1 MSVIDKKIVAAA
13 KQAFPSQAQTL
24 TLGAVIY
31 GQACDPEPIINIPLN
46 MMNRHGLIAGATGTG
61 KTKTLQVMTEQLS
74 AAGVPVFLADLKG
87 DLSGLAVPGEMDDRI
102 TQRAK
107 ETGYAWKATSCPVEY
122 LSITGARGAQLRAT
136 VSSFGPIL
144 LSKVLSLNDTQAS
157 VLSLVFKYCDD
168 RKLPLLDFADLRSV
182 LQYLTGEG
190 AADLKD
196 YGGLSTTT
204 VGVLLRDMVQLEQ
217 QGAQAFFGEPEFNLG
232 DLMQQRDG
240 HGLVSILEL
249 LDVQDK
255 PALFSTFML
264 WMLARLYHDL
274 PEVGDVD
281 KPKLVFFFDEAHLLF
296 ENASKAFLDEIEQV
310 VRLIRSKGVGIFFVT
325 QNPKDVA
332 PDILGQ
338 LGHRVEHALRA
349 FTPDDEKA
357 LKAAANTFP
366 RTPFYDIQQT
376 LTSLGIG
383 EALVTVLSPNGVP
396 TPPFA
401 TRLIPPSTRMGP
413 LTDAELDQYVGSSA
427 QVKEYAQPVDRDS
440 AREMLASRLVQALPG
455 EETVAQPAMQGRPPP
470 STMEQILRS
479 PATKA
484 IATTVVRGLFGALVG
499 PPPRRRRSYY

>member
-1 MSVIDKKIVAAA
+1 MSVVDKKVVAAA
-13 KQAFPSQAQTL
+13 KQAFPTQTQAV
-24 TLGAVIY
+24 TLGAVVY
-31 GQACDPEPIINIPLN
+31 GQACDPEPIINVPLS

-61 KTKTLQVMTEQLS
+61 KTKTLQLMAEQLS

-87 DLSGLAVPGEMDDRI
+87 DLSGMAVQGDQNDRI

-107 ETGYAWKATSCPVEY
+107 DTGYAWTATSCPVEY
-122 LSITGARGAQLRAT
+122 LSLTGARGAQLRTT
-136 VSSFGPIL
+136 VSSFGPLL
-144 LSKVLSLNDTQAS
+144 LSKVLGLNDTQAS

-168 RKLPLLDFADLRSV
+168 RQLPLLDFSDLRAV

-190 AADLKD
+190 QNDLKD

-217 QGAQAFFGEPEFNLG
+217 QGAQAFFGEPEFNLA
-232 DLMQQRDG
+232 DLIQQRNG
-240 HGLVSILEL
+240 RGLVSILEL
-249 LDVQDK
+249 LDVQDR

-274 PEVGDVD
+274 PEVGDLD

-310 VRLIRSKGVGIFFVT
+310 ARLIRSKGVGIFFVT
-325 QNPKDVA
+325 QNPKDV
-332 PDILGQ
+332 PPTILGQ

-357 LKAAANTFP
+357 LRAAANTFP
-366 RTPFYDIQQT
+366 KTPFYDIQQT
-376 LTSLGIG
+376 LTTLGIG

-401 TRLIPPSTRMGP
+401 TRLIPPATRMGP
-413 LTDAELDQYVGSSA
+413 LTDAEFAQFISSSA
-427 QVKEYAQPVDRDS
+427 QVKEYSQPVDRDS
-440 AREMLASRLVQALPG
+440 AREMLASRLVRAPTEQQLA
-455 EETVAQPAMQGRPPP
+455 AQPAMRAGRPPP
-470 STMEQILRS
+470 STMEEILRS

-484 IATTVVRGLFGALVG
+484 IATTVARDC
-499 PPPRRRRSYY
+499 SEHS